1 MTPNHLAIM
10 LYGALT
16 YVMLATLAITVGNVP
31 ALAMVVVASFFTYTF
46 QVLQETGND
55 GDNVWAYVSWAA
67 AVLFAFT
74 SFVLSL
80 WSFQ

>member
-1 MTPNHLAIM
+1 MTPNHIAIL

-16 YVMLATLAITVGNVP
+16 YVMLAVLAITVGNVP
-31 ALAMVVVASFFTYTF
+31 AIAMAVVAVFFTYLF
-46 QVLQETGND
+46 QVLQEAQND
-55 GDNVWAYVSWAA
+55 QDQVWAYVCWAE

-80 WSFQ
+80 WSFK